1 MPSPLQCSAAHTTIN
16 MIKNC
21 LKNMPLKKKKNTP
34 VMWLECNC
42 LMFLSPCI
50 CLSLFCTCW
59 EDAYNGAVFFSFLVR
74 SRSCF
79 CPLVVGILKKKKKKM
94 LICCILL
101 YEIFSRFS
109 LPSLSLFL
117 SLPPSLSLSL
127 FVDKNVC
134 MLMVCDVGK
143 VVDIIVSCPLCVS
156 KLHLLASLHAILD
169 RYFSL

>member
-1 MPSPLQCSAAHTTIN
+1 
-16 MIKNC
+16 
-21 LKNMPLKKKKNTP
+21 
-34 VMWLECNC
+34 
-42 LMFLSPCI
+42 
-50 CLSLFCTCW
+50 
-59 EDAYNGAVFFSFLVR
+59 
-74 SRSCF
+74 
-79 CPLVVGILKKKKKKM
+79 M

-109 LPSLSLFL
+109 LLLSLSLSLSL
-117 SLPPSLSLSL
+117 SLPLSL